1 MQSYWLFVGFSAVAI
16 ATPGPGVL
24 LTVSNALRY
33 GFARSFPG
41 VLGLAIGMLGVGV
54 VSGAGLGALLASSA
68 TAFTVAKYVGAA
80 YLVYLGL
87 TRLFAKRSPAPVVGG
102 DSNVS
107 HVRRFSEGAYVT
119 FSNPKAFLLYASLFP
134 QFVDASYGY
143 IPQLVLLALTF
154 SALMVVIHSLYCVVV
169 SVAKRRVVSEYWSNR
184 LNRVTGGLFVALGV
198 GIAATTK

>member
-24 LTVSNALRY
+24 LTVSNALMY
-33 GFARSFPG
+33 GFARTFPG

-68 TAFTVAKYVGAA
+68 AAFAIAKYIGAA

-87 TRLFAKRSPAPVVGG
+87 VRLLARRSPASVVGG
-102 DSNVS
+102 ESNAS

-119 FSNPKAFLLYASLFP
+119 LSNPKAFLLYASLFP
-134 QFVDASYGY
+134 QFVDPSRDY
-143 IPQLVLLALTF
+143 ITELALLALTF
-154 SALMVVIHSLYCVVV
+154 SALMVVIHSVYCAVA
-169 SVAKRRVVSEYWSNR
+169 SVAQRRVLSARWSNR
-184 LNRVTGGLFVALGV
+184 LNRVTGGLFVAFGV
-198 GIAATTK
+198 GIAASTK